1 MVDFIQFYITF
12 FIKTKTSFGYSLTQY
27 LEIDVKT
34 LLPTKTLCYVIII
47 CWFLISGKRQF
58 NLLIS

>member
-27 LEIDVKT
+27 RVIDVKT
-34 LLPTKTLCYVIII
+34 LPTKTLCYVIII
-47 CWFLISGKRQF
+47 CWFLISGKKA
-58 NLLIS
+58 I